1 MSLDITG
8 IRNVGDFYSQHYLDT
23 LLASD
28 LQATLAAWADAE
40 QQGGPKAPPKRLAS
54 LANAYFKAASRATG
68 ESDPSVRLEQA
79 QSFHADLIDALGY
92 LRSPGAVPI
101 EDDLVVP
108 TVVEVLDH
116 GHPFLWVVEAPFS
129 EDPDEADPL
138 AECPLFEQLPEA
150 YGGARL
156 PDASWKDLFDGAIFR
171 QDHPPRWV
179 LLLAG
184 SDVFLIDRGKWSQG
198 KYLHF
203 ELGALMG
210 RKDPKAMRA
219 MAGLLHRDVLMPE
232 AGQSVLDQLDE
243 QSHKHA
249 FAVSTDL
256 KFGVQKA
263 IELVANEA
271 LHYKRLVS
279 KEKVF
284 GDPELAKELTREC
297 IVYLY
302 RLLFLFYVEARGQE
316 LGVVPMG
323 ADPYRL
329 GYSLENLRDLELVPL
344 TTVQSREGF
353 YLDES
358 LRKLFHLVQR
368 GFGMGQRHLGAQ
380 AEGAVE
386 AFRIPALRS
395 PLFDE
400 ARTPLL
406 RGVRLRNTV
415 LQQVL
420 QLLSLSKEGGKERGR
435 ISYAQLGINQLGAVY
450 EGLLSYSGF
459 FAQEDLHEVQAEGST
474 QKSDVQSYFV
484 SAAKIGEY
492 HHEEIVKDSRKRP
505 VIHKKGTYLFRLAG
519 RDREKSASYY
529 TPEVLTACLTKY
541 TLKERL
547 GESIVPRKEGEPEP
561 ERLSADEILKLTICE
576 PAMGSGAFLNEAIN
590 QLAHKYLERKQAELG
605 QRIPAEAYQREWQ
618 KVKYHFAVNN
628 AYGVDLNPLATELGK
643 VSLWL
648 NVLQPD
654 VDAPYLDLRLRVGN
668 SLIGARRE
676 VFEAADLVVK
686 ASKKQESWLSKV
698 PSKVP
703 LGTKREPGQIYHFLV
718 PDAGMAPFDDDKV
731 IAGLEP
737 ENVKRIKAWRKT
749 LGQAFTAMDVQ
760 RLERICD
767 RIDALWDAHLKQR
780 LQVTESVRQPLSM
793 WGQPEMDRGAV
804 GPRDAETCEEAAAV
818 LREPGAPGQVLKRVM
833 DYWCSLWFWPIR
845 EAASLPSRGE
855 WMGDVEALVE
865 PGAKASEKR
874 LAVVRG
880 VAEDKRFFHWEL
892 EFAEVFAGA
901 GGMDV
906 ILGNPP
912 WRKLEWQ
919 EGPVLQEHEPLLAA
933 RKLSASE
940 VVNRRAEILSSRS
953 VREIYEQEFETETGL
968 QSYLSSRNNFPETG
982 AVQPN
987 LYKFF
992 LVLSWSTGSSSGV
1005 SGLLHQPGIFDDPKG
1020 GRLRHSVFGRLKL
1033 AFRFENQL
1041 HLFEEIHNR
1050 TQYVINISSAQPADI
1065 EASFVF
1071 LSNLFHPRTVDG
1083 SVESDGH
1090 GTPPA
1095 IKTADSWELRG
1106 HRSRLVHVGPTELAL
1121 FAKLYDPPGTP
1132 AMEAR
1137 LPVVHSSE
1145 LLSALQRFEKAER
1158 RLADLHDEYFAT
1170 VCFDETGAQKDG
1182 TIRRITRIPKTE
1194 SEWVVSGPHFYVG
1207 TPFNKTPNE
1216 GCSHNKDYSPIDLT
1230 NIPGDYLPRTNY
1242 VPACS
1247 PAEYRKRTP
1256 HWNGRPVTEFYRH
1269 VHREMVAP
1277 TGERTLVPSLLP
1289 PGPSHV
1295 NTVLAIMAARNELL
1309 LDYHALAVTIPIDF
1323 FVKSTGMG
1331 HVNVTLASQLP
1342 CSMPAS
1348 IRARSH
1354 LRALRLNCLT
1364 THYAP
1369 LWEELY
1375 DPAFRQDTSANPD
1388 PRAGTYTELKKTWH
1402 RDVAFRT
1409 PYARRQ
1415 ALVEL
1420 DALAA
1425 LSLGM
1430 TLDELLLIYRVQFPV
1445 LQQYERE
1452 TFYDQRGKIVFTVNK
1467 GLTGVGLAR
1476 KDWEPIRDARPGD
1489 PLPEYAHDQQGPF
1502 VPPFDK
1508 CDREHDMALAYEH
1521 FRSAMG
1527 GSADAR

>member
-28 LQATLAAWADAE
+28 LQATLTAWADAE

-54 LANAYFKAASRATG
+54 LANAYFKAAARATG
-68 ESDPSVRLEQA
+68 EGDPSVRLEQA

-101 EDDLVVP
+101 EDDFVVP

-129 EDPDEADPL
+129 QDPDEADPL
-138 AECPLFEQLPEA
+138 SECPLPDQLPEA
-150 YGGARL
+150 YAGAQL
-156 PDASWKDLFDGAIFR
+156 ADASWKELFDGAIFR

-184 SDVFLIDRGKWSQG
+184 SDVFLLDRNKWPQG

-256 KFGVQKA
+256 KFGAQKA

-406 RGVRLRNTV
+406 RGVKLRNTV

-459 FAQEDLHEVQAEGST
+459 FAQEDLYEVQAEGST

-492 HHEEIVKDSRKRP
+492 HDEEIVKDSRKRP

-590 QLAHKYLERKQAELG
+590 QLSHKYLERKQAELG
-605 QRIPAEAYQREWQ
+605 QRIPAEDYPREWQ
-618 KVKYHFAVNN
+618 KVKYHFAVHN

-676 VFEAADLVVK
+676 VFGAADLMVK

-698 PSKVP
+698 PSKVA
-703 LGTKREPGQIYHFLV
+703 LGTKRQPGQIYHFLV
-718 PDAGMAPFDDDKV
+718 PDGGMAPFDDDKV

-780 LQVTESVRQPLSM
+780 LQVIESVRQPVSV
-793 WGQPEMDRGAV
+793 WGQPEVDRGAV

-845 EAASLPSRGE
+845 EAASLPSRDE

-865 PGAKASEKR
+865 PGAKAGEKR

-912 WRKLEWQ
+912 WRQVNFDEAD
-919 EGPVLQEHEPLLAA
+919 VLADFDPRFALRNYSAKKAA
-933 RKLSASE
+933 EERTTTLSAST
-940 VVNRRAEILSSRS
+940 RRHTFCSEYVEAAALQAYHSSTGQS
-953 VREIYEQEFETETGL
+953 FLLQGVRT
-968 QSYLSSRNNFPETG
+968 
-982 AVQPN
+982 N
-987 LYKFF
+987 LYKAF
-992 LVLSWSTGSSSGV
+992 LLVAWRLVATCGRVGMLHQT
-1005 SGLLHQPGIFDDPKG
+1005 GLLDDPRG
-1020 GRLRHSVFGRLKL
+1020 GPLREAALRRLRLLATFKNDLLLFAEISNQRSYCFGVYAGEPRHRVKFFGVFGL
-1033 AFRFENQL
+1033 A
-1041 HLFEEIHNR
+1041 
-1050 TQYVINISSAQPADI
+1050 
-1065 EASFVF
+1065 
-1071 LSNLFHPRTVDG
+1071 HPSTIQMSIDH
-1083 SVESDGH
+1083 DGH
-1090 GTPPA
+1090 GSIPTSRSSEGRW
-1095 IKTADSWELRG
+1095 DLRG
-1106 HRSRLVHVGPTELAL
+1106 HRSLLIPVDDSSLAL
-1121 FAKLYDPPGTP
+1121 FGRLYDPPGTP
-1132 AMEAR
+1132 THESR
-1137 LPVVHSSE
+1137 LPTVHSVE
-1145 LLSALQRFEKAER
+1145 ILSVMQRFANAQR
-1158 RLADLHDEYFAT
+1158 RIADLEASLYTTQHFN
-1170 VCFDETGAQKDG
+1170 ETNQQKDG

-1216 GCSHNKDYSPIDLT
+1216 GCSHNKDYSPVDLT
-1230 NIPGDYLPRTNY
+1230 TIPDDYLPRTNY

-1256 HWNGRPVTEFYRH
+1256 HWNGRPVTALFRW
-1269 VHREMVAP
+1269 VARKMIAP
-1277 TGERTLVPSLLP
+1277 TGERTLIPAVLP
-1289 PGPSHV
+1289 PGPGHIDGCFSIAFDR
-1295 NTVLAIMAARNELL
+1295 NADLMSFAGLSSSLPYDFWTKTTGKTNFREDIAR
-1309 LDYHALAVTIPIDF
+1309 
-1323 FVKSTGMG
+1323 
-1331 HVNVTLASQLP
+1331 QLP
-1342 CSMPAS
+1342 SPDDIGCHIS
-1348 IRARSH
+1348 

-1388 PRAGTYTELKKTWH
+1388 PRAGTYKDLKKTWH

-1409 PYARRQ
+1409 PYARCQ

-1425 LSLGM
+1425 LSLDM

-1476 KDWEPIRDARPGD
+1476 KDWEVIRDAKPGD
-1489 PLPEYAHDQQGPF
+1489 SLPDWAHDQQGLF

-1508 CDREHDMALAYEH
+1508 CDREQDMAQAYEH
-1521 FRSAMG
+1521 FSLLLEDQG
-1527 GSADAR
+1527 